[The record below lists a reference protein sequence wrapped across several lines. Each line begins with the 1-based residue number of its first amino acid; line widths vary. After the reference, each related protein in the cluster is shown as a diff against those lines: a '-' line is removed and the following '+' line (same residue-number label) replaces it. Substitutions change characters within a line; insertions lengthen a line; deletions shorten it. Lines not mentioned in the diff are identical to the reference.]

1 MPHEELRE
9 SVPVLTFP
17 RQTLVSLLVFAL
29 AWEVL
34 SHLAPALGIPPF
46 AIPSLLRIAKAIT
59 TITPL
64 DIAVTLARVI
74 GALIVSFVFGIV
86 LAMAMYRSDT
96 LEKYLHPMIRILMA
110 VPVVSWILFAVLWFP
125 GVEFRIGFV
134 LVVVCGPV
142 FLVDTLDAM
151 RSVPRELRQMM
162 QSFRPTTLQY
172 FVKLML
178 PAIVPTIFT
187 SWKVNISLAI
197 RVVTIAELVGAVTGI
212 GHQLSVAQELFSV
225 ADVFA
230 WTIVLVALLFLEMT
244 DIVFAVDSVPA
255 IFALTREPLIVFT
268 SNILAI
274 LGLRSLYFMLAGAM
288 DLFHLLKYG
297 LGIVLVF
304 VGLKM
309 TVLNRLYGG
318 HFPISISL
326 GVIVGTI
333 AVTVVLS
340 LLFPKPPEEP
350 R

>member
-1 MPHEELRE
+1 MTTEHRE
-9 SVPVLTFP
+9 SVPVLIFP

-29 AWEVL
+29 AWQVL
-34 SHLAPALGIPPF
+34 SHLAPTLGIPPF

-74 GALIVSFVFGIV
+74 GALIVSFVLGIV
-86 LAMAMYRSDT
+86 LAMAMYRSDA

-230 WTIVLVALLFLEMT
+230 WTIVLVALLFLLEA
-244 DIVFAVDSVPA
+244 IVSRFE
-255 IFALTREPLIVFT
+255 TRL
-268 SNILAI
+268 
-274 LGLRSLYFMLAGAM
+274 LRWRA
-288 DLFHLLKYG
+288 
-297 LGIVLVF
+297 
-304 VGLKM
+304 
-309 TVLNRLYGG
+309 
-318 HFPISISL
+318 
-326 GVIVGTI
+326 
-333 AVTVVLS
+333 
-340 LLFPKPPEEP
+340 
-350 R
+350 

>member
-1 MPHEELRE
+1 M
-9 SVPVLTFP
+9 
-17 RQTLVSLLVFAL
+17 
-29 AWEVL
+29 
-34 SHLAPALGIPPF
+34 
-46 AIPSLLRIAKAIT
+46 LRIAKAIT

-74 GALIVSFVFGIV
+74 GALIVSFVLGIV

-96 LEKYLHPMIRILMA
+96 LEKYVHPMIRILMA

-230 WTIVLVALLFLEMT
+230 WTIVLVALLFLLEA
-244 DIVFAVDSVPA
+244 IVSRFEAR
-255 IFALTREPLIVFT
+255 L
-268 SNILAI
+268 
-274 LGLRSLYFMLAGAM
+274 LRWRA
-288 DLFHLLKYG
+288 
-297 LGIVLVF
+297 
-304 VGLKM
+304 
-309 TVLNRLYGG
+309 
-318 HFPISISL
+318 
-326 GVIVGTI
+326 
-333 AVTVVLS
+333 
-340 LLFPKPPEEP
+340 
-350 R
+350 

>member
-1 MPHEELRE
+1 MTTEHRE
-9 SVPVLTFP
+9 SVPVLIFP

-34 SHLAPALGIPPF
+34 SHLAPTFGIPPF

-74 GALIVSFVFGIV
+74 GALIVSFVLGIV
-86 LAMAMYRSDT
+86 LAMAMYRSDA

-172 FVKLML
+172 FVKLIL

-230 WTIVLVALLFLEMT
+230 WTIVLVALLFLLEA
-244 DIVFAVDSVPA
+244 IVSRFEAR
-255 IFALTREPLIVFT
+255 L
-268 SNILAI
+268 
-274 LGLRSLYFMLAGAM
+274 LRWRA
-288 DLFHLLKYG
+288 
-297 LGIVLVF
+297 
-304 VGLKM
+304 
-309 TVLNRLYGG
+309 
-318 HFPISISL
+318 
-326 GVIVGTI
+326 
-333 AVTVVLS
+333 
-340 LLFPKPPEEP
+340 
-350 R
+350 

>member
-1 MPHEELRE
+1 MTTEHRE
-9 SVPVLTFP
+9 SVPVLIFP

-34 SHLAPALGIPPF
+34 SHLAPTLGIPPF

-74 GALIVSFVFGIV
+74 GALIVSFVLGIV
-86 LAMAMYRSDT
+86 LAMAMYRSDA

-178 PAIVPTIFT
+178 PAIVPSIFT

-212 GHQLSVAQELFSV
+212 GHQLAVAQELFSV

-230 WTIVLVALLFLEMT
+230 WTIVLVALLFLLEA
-244 DIVFAVDSVPA
+244 IVSRFE
-255 IFALTREPLIVFT
+255 TRL
-268 SNILAI
+268 
-274 LGLRSLYFMLAGAM
+274 LRWRA
-288 DLFHLLKYG
+288 
-297 LGIVLVF
+297 
-304 VGLKM
+304 
-309 TVLNRLYGG
+309 
-318 HFPISISL
+318 
-326 GVIVGTI
+326 
-333 AVTVVLS
+333 
-340 LLFPKPPEEP
+340 
-350 R
+350 